1 MTKNTSISLGSH
13 FESFIH
19 AQITSGRYGNT
30 SEVVRAG
37 LRLLEE
43 HEQKLAE
50 LRSPTSNRD
59 TKGDAG
65 LRRSLADGAAS
76 GDAGE
81 LDFAAIRR
89 TARKGAAARRRRD
102 KARRQ

>member
-50 LRSPTSNRD
+50 LRRS
-59 TKGDAG
+59 
-65 LRRSLADGAAS
+65 RRRRQAS